1 MKVSRQDRLLTELAH
16 QGVKSDHIKWR
27 KLCYKRNIIRKI
39 MFEKLTKLY
48 NGEIKEQNPTY
59 QDALDYE
66 NDKRNHRE
74 GA

>member
-1 MKVSRQDRLLTELAH
+1 
-16 QGVKSDHIKWR
+16 
-27 KLCYKRNIIRKI
+27 